1 MYLFLHQPAV
11 ISKEVS
17 MMKLNMRSL
26 LSGFLLSSMISAAA
40 MGDDLEIYLG
50 VANEQTTFAPNVL
63 FIMDSSGSMAG
74 RDGGT
79 QTRLLRVQNALK
91 ETLES
96 ATNVNAG
103 LMRFS
108 DFGGPILYPVRSLD
122 DSVDP
127 NVVTST
133 AASSDDGHEIST
145 LVTLNTDTLKI
156 SEGTSQVN
164 TGLRFIDLNIPRGA
178 IITRAFMRFTS
189 EGINTSPT
197 EISIRAEAVGNAT
210 TFNTANANISSRPVT
225 ANNVDWNDLND
236 WPVSG
241 ELISTPDISAVVQE
255 VVDQEAWCGSNALN
269 ILMESTGLT
278 SASSR
283 SITAFDTGNGL
294 APQIIIEYDPASAT
308 GCVTGEQIYQVSSQR
323 NNAEERSDGNQST
336 GNELSFRASSNS
348 FVGVRFRNLNIPQGA
363 SISNAYLE
371 FTAYQSNSE
380 SNSSMVITGV
390 NEGDPN
396 RFNPNAR
403 FELRN
408 KPKTASVTWSNI
420 EPWVRNNDYRSPPV
434 TSIVQQIVNRG
445 DWEPSNEM
453 MFIMSDFTGRR
464 GAYTYDGRPSDSARL
479 VVEFQGNATPGTT
492 ATVRD
497 ELKNIVDGLSASGFT
512 PIVDTLYEAASYYG
526 GNAVQYGLKRGEP
539 SVSDTVQRST
549 RVSHRLSYVGAD
561 AVRPSGCSEDDLSDS
576 DCINE
581 FIPDGATYVSPI
593 TDLQC
598 QTNNHI
604 VLLSDG
610 EANNNHSVDEIEALL
625 GESCSGSGGEQCG
638 LDLVRNISS
647 FDQSSINTRVTTHTI
662 GFAANSTANNFL
674 NQLSLQSGGGFYTA
688 DNSTDLVTAFQ
699 TILRSVKD
707 VNATFV
713 SPGVAV
719 NQLNRLTH
727 RDELYFALFR
737 PSEGTIWP
745 GNLKRYRID
754 GDQVLDRNGNVAV
767 DSSTGFFSENSHSF
781 WSILAD
787 GSDVR
792 DGGAASQID
801 LLRNVYYFNEP
812 GQIVRT
818 DNELREGNSNITS
831 TMLNVNNLSNADTIR
846 SDVLRWARGI
856 DVLDDDGDGDV
867 NDARMAMG
875 DPIHSQPVIV
885 NYTET
890 DSSVFVATNHGF
902 LHSFDSETGE
912 ENFAIIPDDLLSNL
926 HDFYQ
931 NNNSFAHIY
940 GLDGDMVLRD
950 SGTSKYLYVGMRRGG
965 RNYYVFDITSKTQ
978 PRLKFKIEGGTPG
991 FEQLGQSW
999 SRPTLTKVRV
1009 GSTERNVM
1017 IIGGGYDEEQDSKAQ
1032 RSADTVGN
1040 AVYIIDADTGE
1051 LIWSASN
1058 DNANMILPE
1067 MQYSIP
1073 ARISVVDREND
1084 GFADHMYVVDMG
1096 GQMFRLDINNGEGAS
1111 DLVTGGL
1118 MADFAA
1124 DGTTADNRR
1133 FFYGPDVSE
1142 ISLAQEHYYA
1152 VAVGSGYRAHPLDT
1166 QIEDFFY
1173 MVKDTGVFSIDEDGN
1188 YRLPETPLTHT
1199 DLYDA
1204 TPHSLTNTQ
1213 GTSQQVEANAFAA
1226 SDGWLIQLDVGGEKV
1241 LASPLILD
1249 FQVFFTT
1256 YVPATLNDS
1265 ICAPPAGNSR
1275 AYLVELINGNA
1286 VTDLDQDGQLDPDD
1300 RFATL
1305 RQTGIAP
1312 DTRILIEDIVQP
1324 VVCLGTECT
1333 SAVVSV
1339 DENGNDV
1346 ACTSD
1351 FGCLAQNIYGRF
1363 ERVQRSAWKSETER
1377 QQ

>member
-1 MYLFLHQPAV
+1 
-11 ISKEVS
+11 
-17 MMKLNMRSL
+17 MMSKLNIRAVL
-26 LSGFLLSSMISAAA
+26 GGFLLSSMISATA

-50 VANEQTTFAPNVL
+50 IANEQTTYAPNVL

-74 RDGGT
+74 KDGGT

-91 ETLES
+91 ETLRS

-127 NVVTST
+127 SVVTST

-145 LVTLNTDTLKI
+145 LVTLNTNNLKI
-156 SEGTSQVN
+156 SEGTNPVH
-164 TGLRFIDLNIPRGA
+164 TGLRFQDLNIPQGA
-178 IITRAFMRFTS
+178 VITRAFMRLTS
-189 EGINTSPT
+189 QGLNTSAT
-197 EISIRAEAVGNAT
+197 EISIRAELSNDST
-210 TFNTANANISSRPVT
+210 TFETSNANISSRPVT
-225 ANNVDWNDLND
+225 ANNIDWNEDND
-236 WPVSG
+236 WPISG
-241 ELISTPDISAVVQE
+241 ELISTPDISPVIQE
-255 VVDQEAWCGSNALN
+255 VVDQAGWCGSNSLN
-269 ILMESTGLT
+269 IIMESVGLT

-283 SITAFDTGNGL
+283 QITAYDTGNGL
-294 APQIIIEYDPASAT
+294 APQIIIEYDASSAT
-308 GCVTGEQIYQVSSQR
+308 GCVTGGQIYQVSSQR
-323 NNAEERSDGNQST
+323 NNAEESADGYQNT
-336 GNELSFRASSNS
+336 GNELTFRDSSNEYI
-348 FVGVRFRNLNIPQGA
+348 GVRFRNLNIPQGA
-363 SISNAYLE
+363 TITNAYLE
-371 FTAYQSNSE
+371 FTAYQSLSDA
-380 SNSSMVITGV
+380 NSSMAISGV
-390 NEGDPN
+390 NEADPR
-396 RFNPNAR
+396 RFDPRAR
-403 FELRN
+403 YQLRD
-408 KPKTASVTWSNI
+408 KPKTTPVIWSNI
-420 EPWVRNNDYRSPPV
+420 EPWTRNNDYQSPPV
-434 TSIVQQIVNRG
+434 TPIVQQIVNRG
-445 DWEPSNEM
+445 DWVAGNDM

-464 GAYTYDGRPSDSARL
+464 GAYTYNGRPSDSARL
-479 VVEFQGNATPGTT
+479 IVEFQGNATPGTT

-497 ELKNIVDGLSASGFT
+497 ELQNIVDGLSASGFT

-526 GNAVQYGLKRGEP
+526 GDAVQYGLKRGEP

-549 RVSHRLSYVGAD
+549 RVSHRLSYAGAD
-561 AVRPSGCSEDDLSDS
+561 AVRPSGCTDDDLSS
-576 DCINE
+576 SACINE
-581 FIPDGATYVSPI
+581 FIPEGATYVSPV

-610 EANNNHSVDEIEALL
+610 EANNNHSVDEIQALL
-625 GESCSGSGGEQCG
+625 GETCSGSGGEQCG

-647 FDQSSINTRVTTHTI
+647 SDESKIDTRVITHTI
-662 GFAANSTANNFL
+662 GFAANATANNFL

-688 DNSTDLVTAFQ
+688 DNSSDLVTAFQ

-754 GDQVLDRNGNVAV
+754 GDQVLDRNGSPAV
-767 DSSTGFFSENSHSF
+767 DSNTGFFSDNSHSF
-781 WSILAD
+781 WSVLAD
-787 GSDVR
+787 GNDVR
-792 DGGAASQID
+792 NGGAASQLD
-801 LLRNVYYFNEP
+801 LIRNVYYFNGA
-812 GQIVRT
+812 GQIVSSE
-818 DNELREGNSNITS
+818 NELRENNDNITT
-831 TMLNVNNLSNADTIR
+831 TMLNINNLDNANTIR
-846 SDVLRWARGI
+846 NDLLRWARGV
-856 DVLDDDGDGDV
+856 DVLDDDGDGDAT
-867 NDARMAMG
+867 DSRMAMG

-902 LHSFDSETGE
+902 LHSFDAETGE
-912 ENFAIIPDDLLSNL
+912 ENFAVIPEELLSNL

-931 NNNSFAHIY
+931 NNTSFSHIY

-950 SGTSKYLYVGMRRGG
+950 DGTNKYLYVGMRRGG

-978 PRLKFKIEGGTPG
+978 PRLKFKIEGGSAG
-991 FEQLGQSW
+991 FEKLGQSW
-999 SRPTLTKVRV
+999 SRPTLTRVRIGGV
-1009 GSTERNVM
+1009 ARNVM
-1017 IIGGGYDEEQDSKAQ
+1017 IIGGGYDEEQDSKQQ
-1032 RSADTVGN
+1032 RSPDTVGN
-1040 AVYIIDADTGE
+1040 AVYIIDSDTGE
-1051 LIWSASN
+1051 LLWSASSE
-1058 DNANMILPE
+1058 NADMILPN

-1073 ARISVVDREND
+1073 ARISVIDREND

-1096 GQMFRLDINNGEGAS
+1096 GQVFRLDIHNGES
-1111 DLVTGGL
+1111 RTNLVTGGL

-1124 DGTTADNRR
+1124 DGTTEDNRR

-1142 ISLAQEHYYA
+1142 ISLAEQHYYA
-1152 VAVGSGYRAHPLDT
+1152 VALGSGYRAHPLDT
-1166 QIEDFFY
+1166 QINDFFY
-1173 MVKDTGVFSIDEDGN
+1173 MIKDTGVFLPDEDGN
-1188 YRLPETPLTHT
+1188 FSLPERPLTHAS
-1199 DLYDA
+1199 LYDA
-1204 TPHSLTNTQ
+1204 TPHSLTSSE
-1213 GTSQQVEANAFAA
+1213 GTSQEVEANAFAA

-1256 YVPATLNDS
+1256 YVPATLNTS
-1265 ICAPPAGNSR
+1265 QCAPPTGNSR
-1275 AYLVELINGNA
+1275 AYLVELVNGNA
-1286 VTDLDQDGQLDPDD
+1286 VTDLNRNGQLDHED

-1312 DTRILIEDIVQP
+1312 DTKILIEDIVKP

-1333 SAVVSV
+1333 SAVIDV

-1363 ERVQRSAWKSETER
+1363 ERVQRSSWKSETER
-1377 QQ
+1377 Q